1 MRSRHLSVRI
11 GAYPH
16 AHLSPPTSFWFLGVK
31 EMEIKMRLFFAI
43 IAAAFTF
50 CLTSAQAKELVTPTG
65 EVVLTISGNIGQ
77 AGPDGTAQFDMEM
90 LQALPQ
96 RSFETSTIWTEG
108 KASFVGVPLSVLMK
122 RVGAEGSAI
131 RATAINDYAVEI
143 PADSISA
150 QDPIV
155 AYEMDGAAMS
165 RRQKGP
171 LWIVYPYDSDT
182 KYQTEV
188 IYSRSIWQ
196 LDRLEI
202 VK

>member
-1 MRSRHLSVRI
+1 
-11 GAYPH
+11 
-16 AHLSPPTSFWFLGVK
+16 
-31 EMEIKMRLFFAI
+31 MRLFFAI
-43 IAAAFTF
+43 LTAAFTF
-50 CLTSAQAKELVTPTG
+50 CLTSAHAEDLAAPSG
-65 EVVLTISGNIGQ
+65 EVILTISGNIAQ
-77 AGPDGTAQFDMEM
+77 TRPDGAAQFDMEM

-108 KASFVGVPLSVLMK
+108 EISFVGVPLSVLLE
-122 RVGAEGSAI
+122 RIGAEGETI

-143 PADSISA
+143 PVDSISE

>member
-1 MRSRHLSVRI
+1 
-11 GAYPH
+11 
-16 AHLSPPTSFWFLGVK
+16 
-31 EMEIKMRLFFAI
+31 MRLFFAI
-43 IAAAFTF
+43 LTAVFTS
-50 CLTSAQAKELVTPTG
+50 CLTSAQAEDLAALTG

-77 AGPDGTAQFDMEM
+77 TGPDGSAQFDMEM
-90 LQALPQ
+90 LKAMPQ
-96 RSFETSTIWTEG
+96 RNFETSTIWTEG
-108 KASFVGVPLSVLMK
+108 ETSFVGVPLSVLLEK
-122 RVGAEGSAI
+122 VGAEGATI

-143 PADSISA
+143 PVDSISA

>member
-1 MRSRHLSVRI
+1 
-11 GAYPH
+11 
-16 AHLSPPTSFWFLGVK
+16 
-31 EMEIKMRLFFAI
+31 MRLFFAI
-43 IAAAFTF
+43 LTAMFTF
-50 CLTSAQAKELVTPTG
+50 CLTPAQAEDLETPTG
-65 EVVLTISGNIGQ
+65 EVVLTVSGNIAQ
-77 AGPDGTAQFDMEM
+77 TGPEGVALFDMEM

-108 KASFVGVPLSVLMK
+108 ETSFVGVPLSVLLE
-122 RVGAEGSAI
+122 RIGAEGATI

-143 PADSISA
+143 PVESIWA

>member
-1 MRSRHLSVRI
+1 VLI
-11 GAYPH
+11 PH
-16 AHLSPPTSFWFLGVK
+16 AHLSPQTSFWFLKVK
-31 EMEIKMRLFFAI
+31 ESETKMRLFFAI
-43 IAAAFTF
+43 IAATSTF
-50 CLTSAQAKELVTPTG
+50 CLTSAQAEELAPATG
-65 EVVLTISGNIGQ
+65 EIILTISGNIAQTGQ
-77 AGPDGTAQFDMEM
+77 EGTAQFDMKM
-90 LQALPQ
+90 LQILPQ

-108 KASFVGVPLSVLMK
+108 VTSFVGVPLSVLLEQ
-122 RVGAEGSAI
+122 VEAEGATI
-131 RATAINDYAVEI
+131 RAMAINDYAVEI
-143 PADSISA
+143 PRDTISS

-182 KYQTEV
+182 RYQTEV

>member
-1 MRSRHLSVRI
+1 
-11 GAYPH
+11 
-16 AHLSPPTSFWFLGVK
+16 
-31 EMEIKMRLFFAI
+31 MRLFFAI
-43 IAAAFTF
+43 ITAAFTF
-50 CLTSAQAKELVTPTG
+50 CLTSAQAEELATPTG
-65 EVVLTISGNIGQ
+65 EIVLTISGNIAQ
-77 AGPDGTAQFDMEM
+77 TGPEGTAQFDMEM

-96 RSFETSTIWTEG
+96 RSFESSTIWTQGET
-108 KASFVGVPLSVLMK
+108 SFVGVPLSVLLEQI
-122 RVGAEGSAI
+122 GAEGETI

-143 PADSISA
+143 PVDSISA
-150 QDPIV
+150 QNPIV

-171 LWIVYPYDSDT
+171 LWIVYPFDSDT

>member
-1 MRSRHLSVRI
+1 
-11 GAYPH
+11 
-16 AHLSPPTSFWFLGVK
+16 
-31 EMEIKMRLFFAI
+31 MRLFFAI
-43 IAAAFTF
+43 ITAAFTC
-50 CLTSAQAKELVTPTG
+50 CLTSVQAKEVATPTG
-65 EVVLTISGNIGQ
+65 EVVLTISGNI
-77 AGPDGTAQFDMEM
+77 APTGPDETVQFDMEM
-90 LQALPQ
+90 LQALPS

-108 KASFVGVPLSVLMK
+108 ETSFVGVPLSVLLEQ
-122 RVGAEGSAI
+122 VAAEGATI

-143 PADSISA
+143 PMVSISA

-155 AYEMDGAAMS
+155 AYEMDGAAMP

>member
-1 MRSRHLSVRI
+1 
-11 GAYPH
+11 
-16 AHLSPPTSFWFLGVK
+16 
-31 EMEIKMRLFFAI
+31 MRLFFAI
-43 IAAAFTF
+43 ITAAFTF
-50 CLTSAQAKELVTPTG
+50 CLTSAQSEELAIPTG
-65 EVVLTISGNIGQ
+65 EVILRISGDIAQ
-77 AGPDGTAQFDMEM
+77 TGPEGTAQFDMEM

-96 RSFETSTIWTEG
+96 RSFETSTIWTDGETR
-108 KASFVGVPLSVLMK
+108 FVGVPLSVLLEQ
-122 RVGAEGSAI
+122 VGSEGATI

-143 PADSISA
+143 PMDSISA

-171 LWIVYPYDSDT
+171 LWIVYPYDSDI

-188 IYSRSIWQ
+188 IYARSIWQ

>member
-1 MRSRHLSVRI
+1 MR
-11 GAYPH
+11 
-16 AHLSPPTSFWFLGVK
+16 
-31 EMEIKMRLFFAI
+31 MFFAI
-43 IAAAFTF
+43 LTAAFTI
-50 CLTSAQAKELVTPTG
+50 CLTPAQAADLGTPTG
-65 EVVLTISGNIGQ
+65 GVVLTVSGNIAQ
-77 AGPDGTAQFDMEM
+77 TGPDGAAQFDMEM

-108 KASFVGVPLSVLMK
+108 ETTFVGVPLSVLLEQ
-122 RVGAEGSAI
+122 VEAEGATI

-143 PADSISA
+143 PVGSISA

>member
-1 MRSRHLSVRI
+1 
-11 GAYPH
+11 
-16 AHLSPPTSFWFLGVK
+16 
-31 EMEIKMRLFFAI
+31 MRLFFAI
-43 IAAAFTF
+43 ITAAFTL
-50 CLTSAQAKELVTPTG
+50 CLALAQAEELATPTG
-65 EVVLTISGNIGQ
+65 ETILTISGVIAQ
-77 AGPDGTAQFDMEM
+77 SGPDGTAQFDMEM

-108 KASFVGVPLSVLMK
+108 EISFVGVSLSVLLEQI
-122 RVGAEGSAI
+122 GAEGATI

-143 PADSISA
+143 PVDSISA
-150 QDPIV
+150 LDPIV
-155 AYEMDGAAMS
+155 AYEMDGVAMS

-196 LDRLEI
+196 LDRLEV

>member
-1 MRSRHLSVRI
+1 
-11 GAYPH
+11 
-16 AHLSPPTSFWFLGVK
+16 
-31 EMEIKMRLFFAI
+31 MRLVFAI
-43 IAAAFTF
+43 LTAVFTF
-50 CLTSAQAKELVTPTG
+50 CLTSVKAEDLATPTG
-65 EVVLTISGNIGQ
+65 EVVLTISGNNAQ
-77 AGPDGTAQFDMEM
+77 TGPDGAAQFDMEM
-90 LQALPQ
+90 LKAMPQ

-108 KASFVGVPLSVLMK
+108 ETSFLGVPLYALLEQI
-122 RVGAEGSAI
+122 GAEGATI

-143 PADSISA
+143 PVASISA

-155 AYEMDGAAMS
+155 AYEMDGVAMS

>member
-1 MRSRHLSVRI
+1 
-11 GAYPH
+11 
-16 AHLSPPTSFWFLGVK
+16 
-31 EMEIKMRLFFAI
+31 MRLFFAI
-43 IAAAFTF
+43 LAAVFTF
-50 CLTSAQAKELVTPTG
+50 CLTSAQAEDLATPTG
-65 EVVLTISGNIGQ
+65 EVVLTISGNIAQ
-77 AGPDGTAQFDMEM
+77 TGPDGAAQFDMEM
-90 LQALPQ
+90 LLALPR

-108 KASFVGVPLSVLMK
+108 ETRFVGVPLSVLLELI
-122 RVGAEGSAI
+122 GAEGATI

-143 PADSISA
+143 PLESISA

-171 LWIVYPYDSDT
+171 LWVVYPYDSDT

>member
-1 MRSRHLSVRI
+1 
-11 GAYPH
+11 
-16 AHLSPPTSFWFLGVK
+16 
-31 EMEIKMRLFFAI
+31 MRLFFAVI
-43 IAAAFTF
+43 TSAFTF
-50 CLTSAQAKELVTPTG
+50 CLANVQAEELATPTG
-65 EVVLTISGNIGQ
+65 EIVLTISGNIAQ
-77 AGPDGTAQFDMEM
+77 TGPDGTAQLDMEM

-108 KASFVGVPLSVLMK
+108 ETSFDGVPLSVLLEWI
-122 RVGAEGSAI
+122 GAEGETV

-143 PADSISA
+143 PVDSISA
-150 QDPIV
+150 LAPIV

-196 LDRLEI
+196 LDRLDI

>member
-1 MRSRHLSVRI
+1 
-11 GAYPH
+11 
-16 AHLSPPTSFWFLGVK
+16 
-31 EMEIKMRLFFAI
+31 MRLFFAI
-43 IAAAFTF
+43 LTAVFTF
-50 CLTSAQAKELVTPTG
+50 CLTPAQAEGLATPTG
-65 EVVLTISGNIGQ
+65 EVVLTISGHIAQ
-77 AGPDGTAQFDMEM
+77 IGPDGAAQFDMEM
-90 LQALPQ
+90 LQALPS

-108 KASFVGVPLSVLMK
+108 KTSFVGVPLSVLLEQI
-122 RVGAEGSAI
+122 GADGAVI

-143 PADSISA
+143 PVSSISA
-150 QDPIV
+150 LDPIV

-182 KYQTEV
+182 QYQTEV